1 VGERSLAAEDE
12 QFRSALLQSRRWT
25 GSGHG
30 TGGLADCGGHGG
42 AHALS
47 DCVRSRPAALSS
59 PTPRSGREYALVA
72 EQLLYR
78 GPAMGWYWYIARS
91 SSWSDRCVLERR
103 RGRSAREHAG

>member
-1 VGERSLAAEDE
+1 MLLANLARIDTISHILSTRFVGQPGLSGVKLILN
-12 QFRSALLQSRRWT
+12 ALLQSRRWT

-59 PTPRSGREYALVA
+59 PTPRSGREYALMA

-78 GPAMGWYWYIARS
+78 GPAMG
-91 SSWSDRCVLERR
+91 
-103 RGRSAREHAG
+103 